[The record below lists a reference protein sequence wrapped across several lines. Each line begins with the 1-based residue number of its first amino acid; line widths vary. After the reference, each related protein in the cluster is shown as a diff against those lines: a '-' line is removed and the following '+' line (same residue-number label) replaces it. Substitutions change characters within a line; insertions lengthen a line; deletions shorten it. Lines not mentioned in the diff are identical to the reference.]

1 MGSYLLLH
9 WHAPD
14 YHRHDHVLLLSSG
27 RDQVVPQRTCHP
39 ITISKK
45 FSSILALVIERHV
58 FKACL
63 QLGCHPKYHMVGY
76 HVENYRHRND
86 DKDERP
92 DFQSGFYHCIYANLS
107 QIVCQ
112 MLCIQ

>member
-45 FSSILALVIERHV
+45 FSSLVDFLALVIERHV

-63 QLGCHPKYHMVGY
+63 QLGL
-76 HVENYRHRND
+76 
-86 DKDERP
+86 
-92 DFQSGFYHCIYANLS
+92 YAKHH
-107 QIVCQ
+107 IVR
-112 MLCIQ
+112 

>member
-63 QLGCHPKYHMVGY
+63 QLGL
-76 HVENYRHRND
+76 
-86 DKDERP
+86 
-92 DFQSGFYHCIYANLS
+92 YAKHH
-107 QIVCQ
+107 IVR
-112 MLCIQ
+112 